1 LNPRMHHLK
10 ILFYV
15 IVLLLSI
22 SACNKRINNETGEFP
37 PEDRINIPVFGTDS
51 TLEIATWNIQQFPKS
66 AAQTIESTFEIIQD
80 LDIDLYAVQEITDVN
95 SFNTLVSGLTNYSG
109 IVGTGAS
116 SFALWPGII
125 FKKSLITVLN
135 QQFLFTND
143 SYNFPRAPYS
153 VYVEY
158 DDGENVFD
166 FTLIILHLKA
176 SSGGNESENIQR
188 RRNAITKLEQYIA
201 DKLQQGGDP
210 DYILAG
216 DWNDELDD
224 ITDNVFLP
232 FINKQPHTY
241 LFLTWPFR
249 GSTTEYS
256 YIGGSFRSLID
267 HLMITNSMDSL
278 YSHTSQILKIDQF
291 FGQYINEVSD
301 HRPVA
306 TRLSD
311 F

>member
-1 LNPRMHHLK
+1 LFV
-10 ILFYV
+10 IL
-15 IVLLLSI
+15 
-22 SACNKRINNETGEFP
+22 ACNKRINNDTGELP
-37 PEDRINIPVFGTDS
+37 PEDRINIPAFGTDS

-66 AAQTIESTFEIIQD
+66 ASQTVESSFEIIQD
-80 LDIDLYAVQEITDVN
+80 LDIDLYAVEEITDLN
-95 SFNTLVSGLTNYSG
+95 SFNALVNSLTDYSG

-125 FKKSLITVLN
+125 YKNSVITVSN
-135 QQFLFTND
+135 QQFLFTTD

-158 DDGENVFD
+158 SDGGNIFN
-166 FTLIILHLKA
+166 FTLIVLHLKA

-188 RRNAITKLEQYIA
+188 RRDAIIKLEQYIA

-216 DWNDELDD
+216 DWNDKLDD
-224 ITDNVFLP
+224 ISDNVFLP
-232 FINKQPHTY
+232 FINEQPQTY

-267 HLMITNSMDSL
+267 HLMITISMDL
-278 YSHTSQILKIDQF
+278 QYSHTTQILKIDQYF
-291 FGQYINEVSD
+291 NQYINEVSD

-306 TRLSD
+306 ARFSD